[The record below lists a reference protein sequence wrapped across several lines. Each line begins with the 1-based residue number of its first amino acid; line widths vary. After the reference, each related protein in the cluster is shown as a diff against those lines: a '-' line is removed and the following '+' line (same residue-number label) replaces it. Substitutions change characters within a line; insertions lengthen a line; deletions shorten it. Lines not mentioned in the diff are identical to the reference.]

1 MSKALKLF
9 ITITFLGGMGILP
22 DQAATL
28 TLAPVNGQL
37 FGNAGDTVGWGFTI
51 INDADFLVVTSA
63 AFDPSSGLGTFTDFI
78 SADNFIVVGPSPEST
93 SVSQAFDPTAMRGIG
108 SFTIGGSALPGESAT
123 GQIVLTYD
131 LFRLSPND
139 PNFNPDTDLITTD
152 NTLSADA
159 SVTVAGGAAVPEP
172 RETALMGLVLLLLV
186 IGHQITSAK
195 LLRSR

>member
-1 MSKALKLF
+1 MSKVLIAL
-9 ITITFLGGMGILP
+9 IAITFLGGLGIP
-22 DQAATL
+22 PGQAATL
-28 TLAPVNGQL
+28 TLDPLNGQL
-37 FGNAGDTVGWGFTI
+37 FGSPGDTVGWGFTI
-51 INDADFLVVTSA
+51 TNSTDYLLVTSA
-63 AFDPSSGLGTFTDFI
+63 AFDPPSGVGTFTDFI

-93 SVSQAFDPTAMRGIG
+93 SVSQAFDPTAMSGIG
-108 SFTIGGSALPGESAT
+108 SFTISGSALPGDSAT

-172 RETALMGLVLLLLV
+172 RGSTLMGLVLLLVV
-186 IGHQITSAK
+186 IWHQITSAK